1 MSRRQKGICL
11 ERDSYFALPGKG
23 RHIGLLPQKTVSS
36 GSCIVLNTYF
46 RLEQGLKIN
55 DLISIHIRKLEK
67 NHQQLPRKI
76 EGRNNIDKRGN

>member
-1 MSRRQKGICL
+1 LDEGEKNSFIVLL
-11 ERDSYFALPGKG
+11 EKG
-23 RHIGLLPQKTVSS
+23 RNIGLLPQKTVSS